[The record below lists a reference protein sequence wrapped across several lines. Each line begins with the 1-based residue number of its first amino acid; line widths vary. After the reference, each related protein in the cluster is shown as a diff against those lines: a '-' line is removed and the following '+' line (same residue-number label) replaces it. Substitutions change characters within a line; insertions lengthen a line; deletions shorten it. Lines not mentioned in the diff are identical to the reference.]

1 MQTQWTIEV
10 VQAQYT
16 IEGVDIAIESVK
28 ENQNT
33 IESVQEKHNIEL
45 HGVIEIKIEPLQGV
59 IENKSLNTIKLKLT
73 RTVLL
78 QKKKIDGARS
88 IRYRNGL

>member
-1 MQTQWTIEV
+1 VQAQWTIEG
-10 VQAQYT
+10 VQAHYT
-16 IEGVDIAIESVK
+16 IEGVVNAIESVK

-33 IESVQEKHNIEL
+33 IESVQEKNNIEL
-45 HGVIEIKIEPLQGV
+45 HGVIKIKIEALQGV
-59 IENKSLNTIKLKLT
+59 VENKSLNTIKLKLT
-73 RTVLL
+73 LTIVL